1 LLLKYFIS
9 LDRFGDNDFLVIF
22 MSKQKKDS
30 KSKTTAQK
38 VRPSDKK
45 SLEKEIEKI
54 KAKLEETEKAAE
66 DYLTKLKYLQAEFE
80 NYKKMADRER
90 EKIIQYANEELII
103 KLLDV
108 YENLERALES
118 GKKSNN
124 KEALMKGVE
133 ITYNQLKDILEREGL
148 KPIKT
153 VGEKFDPFKHEA
165 VMKENK
171 EDCEEDIILEEFQRG
186 YMLKDKVI
194 RYSKVKVCK
203 R

>member
-1 LLLKYFIS
+1 MLLKYFIS

>member
-1 LLLKYFIS
+1 
-9 LDRFGDNDFLVIF
+9 